1 MFTETPDEIA
11 RSSDNPYGGMEVLE
25 VASAMLM
32 GVHRVSP
39 AIAEALLHKFG
50 SVSAVGAATEAE
62 IAEVQAG
69 KRALGAKLAARVRA
83 ALA

>member
-1 MFTETPDEIA
+1 M
-11 RSSDNPYGGMEVLE
+11 
-25 VASAMLM
+25 ASAMLM

>member
-1 MFTETPDEIA
+1 
-11 RSSDNPYGGMEVLE
+11 MEVLE

-32 GVHRVSP
+32 GVPRMSP

-69 KRALGAKLAARVRA
+69 KRALGAKLAARGRA